1 VLYFTVKDTSGE
13 ERMVKK
19 YLLLILFCAL
29 TLPGFSQTS
38 EKEAEIIKLLELTD
52 VKNLA
57 EQIFDL
63 YIPQLQTLVPSV
75 PREFWDLFRANID
88 FEDFIKAY
96 IPLYDRHYTLEE
108 IRAMIAFYESPVG
121 KKVIEVTPLMTAE
134 SMSIGQE
141 WGLKMGQKLL
151 EEMKRSGYLDA

>member
-1 VLYFTVKDTSGE
+1 
-13 ERMVKK
+13 MMKK
-19 YLLLILFCAL
+19 YLLILLFCAAAVS
-29 TLPGFSQTS
+29 GFGQSK
-38 EKEAEIIKLLELTD
+38 EKEAEIIRLLELTN

-57 EQIFDL
+57 EQVFDL

-75 PREFWDLFRANID
+75 PQEFWDLFKAQMD
-88 FEDFIKAY
+88 FDDFIKAY
-96 IPLYDRHYTLEE
+96 IPLYDRYYTLEE
-108 IRAMIAFYESPVG
+108 IRAMIVFYESPAG

-151 EEMKRSGYLDA
+151 EEMKQSGYLDA